1 MNIFEKHMNKFF
13 FLFFFFFLSCVY
25 SPNNA
30 EKMINLSETEW
41 VKLHDESEESV
52 IIDVRT
58 DDEFSTGYIEG
69 AVNIDFYMGNKFIS
83 EIDKLDKS
91 KSYFIYCKSGARSGQ
106 TCELMKQKGF
116 KKVYNL
122 EGGILGWTGELE

>member
-1 MNIFEKHMNKFF
+1 MNKFF

-30 EKMINLSETEW
+30 DKMINLSETEW

-58 DDEFSTGYIEG
+58 DDEFSTGYIDG
-69 AVNIDFYMGNKFIS
+69 AVNIDFYMGNEFIS

-122 EGGILGWTGELE
+122 EGGILGWTGELEEL

>member
-1 MNIFEKHMNKFF
+1 MNKFF

-30 EKMINLSETEW
+30 DKMINLSETDW

-58 DDEFSTGYIEG
+58 DDEFSTGFIEG

-122 EGGILGWTGELE
+122 FCGTNAISTYFPFSK

>member
-1 MNIFEKHMNKFF
+1 MNKFF

-25 SPNNA
+25 SPSNID
-30 EKMINLSETEW
+30 KMINLSETEW
-41 VKLHDESEESV
+41 VKLHDGSEESV

-58 DDEFSTGYIEG
+58 DDEFSTGYIKG
-69 AVNIDFYMGNKFIS
+69 AVNIDFYKGNEFIS
-83 EIDKLDKS
+83 EIEKLEKS
-91 KSYFIYCKSGARSGQ
+91 KAYFIYCKSGARSGQ

-122 EGGILGWTGELE
+122 KGGILGWTGELEEF

>member
-1 MNIFEKHMNKFF
+1 MNKFF

-30 EKMINLSETEW
+30 DKMINLSETEW

-69 AVNIDFYMGNKFIS
+69 AVNIDFYMGNQFIS

-122 EGGILGWTGELE
+122 EGGILGWTGELEEL

>member
-1 MNIFEKHMNKFF
+1 MNKFF

-25 SPNNA
+25 SQNNA
-30 EKMINLSETEW
+30 DKMINLSETEW

-58 DDEFSTGYIEG
+58 DDEFSTGYISG
-69 AVNIDFYMGNKFIS
+69 AVNIDFYMGNEFIS
-83 EIDKLDKS
+83 KIEKLDKS

-122 EGGILGWTGELE
+122 EGGILGWTGEVEEL

>member
-1 MNIFEKHMNKFF
+1 MNKFF

-25 SPNNA
+25 SPSNID
-30 EKMINLSETEW
+30 KMINLSETEW
-41 VKLHDESEESV
+41 VKLHDGSEESV

-58 DDEFSTGYIEG
+58 DDEFSTGYIGG
-69 AVNIDFYMGNKFIS
+69 AVNIDFYMRNEFIS

-106 TCELMKQKGF
+106 TCEIMKQKGF

-122 EGGILGWTGELE
+122 EGGILGWTGELEEL

>member
-1 MNIFEKHMNKFF
+1 MNKFF

-25 SPNNA
+25 SPNNTD
-30 EKMINLSETEW
+30 KMINLSETEW

-58 DDEFSTGYIEG
+58 DDEFSTGYIGG
-69 AVNIDFYMGNKFIS
+69 AVNIDFYMGNEFIS
-83 EIDKLDKS
+83 EIDKLDKT

-122 EGGILGWTGELE
+122 EGGILGWTGELEEL

>member
-1 MNIFEKHMNKFF
+1 MNKFF

-30 EKMINLSETEW
+30 DKMVNLSETDW

-58 DDEFSTGYIEG
+58 DDEFSTGYISG
-69 AVNIDFYMGNKFIS
+69 AVNIDFYMGNEFIS

-122 EGGILGWTGELE
+122 EGGILGWTGELEEL

>member
-1 MNIFEKHMNKFF
+1 MNKFF

-30 EKMINLSETEW
+30 DKMINLSETEW

-58 DDEFSTGYIEG
+58 DDEFSTGYIGG
-69 AVNIDFYMGNKFIS
+69 AVNIDFYMGNEFIS

-122 EGGILGWTGELE
+122 EGGILGWTGELEEL

>member
-1 MNIFEKHMNKFF
+1 MNKFF

-30 EKMINLSETEW
+30 DKMINLSETEW

-58 DDEFSTGYIEG
+58 DDEFSTGYISG

-122 EGGILGWTGELE
+122 EGGILGWTGELEEL

>member
-1 MNIFEKHMNKFF
+1 MNKFF

-30 EKMINLSETEW
+30 DKMINLSETDW

-58 DDEFSTGYIEG
+58 DDEFSTGYISG
-69 AVNIDFYMGNKFIS
+69 AVNIDFYMGNEFIS

-106 TCELMKQKGF
+106 TCELMKQKDF

-122 EGGILGWTGELE
+122 EGGILGWTGELEEL

>member
-1 MNIFEKHMNKFF
+1 MNKFF

-30 EKMINLSETEW
+30 DKMINLSETEW

-83 EIDKLDKS
+83 EIYKLDKS

-122 EGGILGWTGELE
+122 EGGILGWTGELEEL

>member
-1 MNIFEKHMNKFF
+1 MNKFF

-25 SPNNA
+25 SPSNID
-30 EKMINLSETEW
+30 KMINLSETEW

-58 DDEFSTGYIEG
+58 DDEFSTGYVGG
-69 AVNIDFYMGNKFIS
+69 AVNIDFYMRNEFIS
-83 EIDKLDKS
+83 EIDKLDKT

-122 EGGILGWTGELE
+122 EGGILGWTGELEEL

>member
-1 MNIFEKHMNKFF
+1 MNKFF

-30 EKMINLSETEW
+30 DKMINLSESEW

-69 AVNIDFYMGNKFIS
+69 AVNINFYMGNKFIS

-122 EGGILGWTGELE
+122 EGGILGWTGELEEL

>member
-1 MNIFEKHMNKFF
+1 MNKFF

-30 EKMINLSETEW
+30 DKMINLSETEW

-83 EIDKLDKS
+83 DIDKLDKS

-116 KKVYNL
+116 NKVYNL
-122 EGGILGWTGELE
+122 EGGILGWTGELEEL

>member
-1 MNIFEKHMNKFF
+1 MNKFF

-30 EKMINLSETEW
+30 DKMINLSETEW

-58 DDEFSTGYIEG
+58 DDEFSTGYISG
-69 AVNIDFYMGNKFIS
+69 AVNIDFYMGNEFIS
-83 EIDKLDKS
+83 KIEKLDKS

-122 EGGILGWTGELE
+122 EGGILGWTGELEEL

>member
-1 MNIFEKHMNKFF
+1 MNKFF
-13 FLFFFFFLSCVY
+13 FLLFFFFLSCVY

-30 EKMINLSETEW
+30 DKMINLSETEW

-58 DDEFSTGYIEG
+58 DDEFTTGYISG
-69 AVNIDFYMGNKFIS
+69 AVNIDFYMGNEFIS
-83 EIDKLDKS
+83 KIEKLDKS

-106 TCELMKQKGF
+106 TCELMKQKDF

-122 EGGILGWTGELE
+122 EGGILGWTGELEEL

>member
-1 MNIFEKHMNKFF
+1 MNKFF
-13 FLFFFFFLSCVY
+13 FLYFFFFLSCVY

-30 EKMINLSETEW
+30 DKMINLSETEW

-122 EGGILGWTGELE
+122 EGGILGWTGELEEL

>member
-1 MNIFEKHMNKFF
+1 MNKFF

-30 EKMINLSETEW
+30 DKMINLSETEW
-41 VKLHDESEESV
+41 VKLHDESEKSI

-58 DDEFSTGYIEG
+58 DDEFSGGYIGG
-69 AVNIDFYMGNKFIS
+69 AVNIDFYMGNEFMS

-106 TCELMKQKGF
+106 TCEIMKQKGF

-122 EGGILGWTGELE
+122 EGGILGWTGELEEL

>member
-1 MNIFEKHMNKFF
+1 MNKFF

-25 SPNNA
+25 SQNNA
-30 EKMINLSETEW
+30 DKMINLSETEW

-58 DDEFSTGYIEG
+58 DDEFSTGYIDG
-69 AVNIDFYMGNKFIS
+69 AVNIDFYMGNEFIS

-116 KKVYNL
+116 NKVYNL
-122 EGGILGWTGELE
+122 EGGILGWTGELEAF

>member
-1 MNIFEKHMNKFF
+1 MNKFF

-25 SPNNA
+25 SQNNTD
-30 EKMINLSETEW
+30 KMINLSETEW

-52 IIDVRT
+52 IMDVRT

-69 AVNIDFYMGNKFIS
+69 AVNIDFYMGSKFIS

-122 EGGILGWTGELE
+122 EGGILGWTGELEEL

>member
-1 MNIFEKHMNKFF
+1 MNKFF

-30 EKMINLSETEW
+30 DKMINLSETEW

-69 AVNIDFYMGNKFIS
+69 AVNIDFYLGNKFIS

-122 EGGILGWTGELE
+122 EGGILGWTGELEEL

>member
-1 MNIFEKHMNKFF
+1 MNKFF

-25 SPNNA
+25 SPNNTD
-30 EKMINLSETEW
+30 KMINLSETEW

-69 AVNIDFYMGNKFIS
+69 AVNIDFYMGNEFIS

-122 EGGILGWTGELE
+122 EGGILGWTGELEEL

>member
-1 MNIFEKHMNKFF
+1 MNKFF

-30 EKMINLSETEW
+30 DKMINLSETEW

-58 DDEFSTGYIEG
+58 DDEFSTGYIGG
-69 AVNIDFYMGNKFIS
+69 AVNIDFYMGNEFIS
-83 EIDKLDKS
+83 EIEKLDKS

-122 EGGILGWTGELE
+122 EGGILGWTGELEEL

>member
-1 MNIFEKHMNKFF
+1 MNKFF

-30 EKMINLSETEW
+30 DKMINLSETEW
-41 VKLHDESEESV
+41 IKLHDESEESV

-58 DDEFSTGYIEG
+58 DDEFSTGYIGG
-69 AVNIDFYMGNKFIS
+69 AVNIDFYMGNEFIS
-83 EIDKLDKS
+83 EIEKLDKS

-122 EGGILGWTGELE
+122 EGGILGWTGEVEEL

>member
-1 MNIFEKHMNKFF
+1 MNKFF

-30 EKMINLSETEW
+30 DKMINLSEAEW

-58 DDEFSTGYIEG
+58 DD
-69 AVNIDFYMGNKFIS
+69 
-83 EIDKLDKS
+83 
-91 KSYFIYCKSGARSGQ
+91 
-106 TCELMKQKGF
+106 
-116 KKVYNL
+116 
-122 EGGILGWTGELE
+122 

>member
-1 MNIFEKHMNKFF
+1 MNKFF

-25 SPNNA
+25 SPNNTD
-30 EKMINLSETEW
+30 KMINLSETEW
-41 VKLHDESEESV
+41 VKLYDESEESV
-52 IIDVRT
+52 IMDVRT
-58 DDEFSTGYIEG
+58 DDEFSTGYIGG
-69 AVNIDFYMGNKFIS
+69 AVNIDFYMGNEFIS

-122 EGGILGWTGELE
+122 EGGILGWTGELEEL

>member
-1 MNIFEKHMNKFF
+1 MNKFF

-30 EKMINLSETEW
+30 DKMINLSETEW
-41 VKLHDESEESV
+41 IKLHDESEESV

-106 TCELMKQKGF
+106 TCELMKQKDF

-122 EGGILGWTGELE
+122 EGGILGWTGELEEL

>member
-1 MNIFEKHMNKFF
+1 MNKFF

-25 SPNNA
+25 SPNNTD
-30 EKMINLSETEW
+30 KMINLSETEW

-58 DDEFSTGYIEG
+58 DDEFSTGHIGG
-69 AVNIDFYMGNKFIS
+69 AVNIDFYNGNEFIS

-122 EGGILGWTGELE
+122 EGGILGWTGELEEL

>member
-1 MNIFEKHMNKFF
+1 MNKFF

-25 SPNNA
+25 SPNNTD
-30 EKMINLSETEW
+30 KMINLSETEW

-52 IIDVRT
+52 ILDVRT

-69 AVNIDFYMGNKFIS
+69 AVNIDFYMGSKFIS

-122 EGGILGWTGELE
+122 EGGILGWTGELEEL

>member
-1 MNIFEKHMNKFF
+1 MNKFF

-30 EKMINLSETEW
+30 DKMINLSETEW

-69 AVNIDFYMGNKFIS
+69 AVNIDFYMGNEFIS
-83 EIDKLDKS
+83 KIEKLDKS

-122 EGGILGWTGELE
+122 EGGILGWTGELEEL

>member
-1 MNIFEKHMNKFF
+1 MNKFF

-30 EKMINLSETEW
+30 DKMINLSETDW

-58 DDEFSTGYIEG
+58 DDEFNTGFIEG

-122 EGGILGWTGELE
+122 EGGILGWTGELEEL

>member
-1 MNIFEKHMNKFF
+1 MNKFF
-13 FLFFFFFLSCVY
+13 LIFFFFFFSCVY

-30 EKMINLSETEW
+30 DKMINLSETDW

-122 EGGILGWTGELE
+122 EGGILGWTGELEEL

>member
-1 MNIFEKHMNKFF
+1 MNKFF

-30 EKMINLSETEW
+30 DKMINLSETEW
-41 VKLHDESEESV
+41 IKLHDESEESV

-69 AVNIDFYMGNKFIS
+69 AVNIDFYMGNQFIS

-122 EGGILGWTGELE
+122 EGGILGWTGELEEL

>member
-1 MNIFEKHMNKFF
+1 MNKFF

-30 EKMINLSETEW
+30 DKMINLSETEW

-52 IIDVRT
+52 VIDVRT

-122 EGGILGWTGELE
+122 EGGILGWTGELEEL

>member
-1 MNIFEKHMNKFF
+1 MNKFF
-13 FLFFFFFLSCVY
+13 FLIFFFFLSCVY

-30 EKMINLSETEW
+30 YKMINLSETEW
-41 VKLHDESEESV
+41 VKLHDETEKSV

-58 DDEFSTGYIEG
+58 DDEFSTGYIGG
-69 AVNIDFYMGNKFIS
+69 AVNIDFYMGNEFMS

-122 EGGILGWTGELE
+122 EGGILGWTGELEEL

>member
-1 MNIFEKHMNKFF
+1 MNKFF

-30 EKMINLSETEW
+30 DKMINLSETEW

-58 DDEFSTGYIEG
+58 DDEFSTGYIGG
-69 AVNIDFYMGNKFIS
+69 AVNIDFYMGNEFIS
-83 EIDKLDKS
+83 KIEKLDKS

-106 TCELMKQKGF
+106 TCELMKQKDF

-122 EGGILGWTGELE
+122 EGDILGWTGELEEI

>member
-1 MNIFEKHMNKFF
+1 MNKFF

-30 EKMINLSETEW
+30 DKMINLSETDW

-58 DDEFSTGYIEG
+58 DDEFSTGFIEG

-122 EGGILGWTGELE
+122 EGGILGWTGELEEL

>member
-1 MNIFEKHMNKFF
+1 MNKFF

-30 EKMINLSETEW
+30 DKMINLSETEW

-83 EIDKLDKS
+83 EIGKLDKS

-122 EGGILGWTGELE
+122 EGGILGWTGELEEL